1 MITLLTNKK
10 LLTFY
15 SFLIKIIF
23 KCYGIKVGNN
33 FYIEGIPKLKILGKR
48 DNILIGNNVNIMGNI
63 DLRNRENGKIIIKD
77 NVTIDENVRF
87 VASNEGIIEIG
98 DNSFIGPNTI
108 INGGGNV
115 VIGKKTVFAKNI
127 SINANDH
134 NHAKSAYIRDQGY
147 SIADVTIEDDV
158 WLGANVCIN
167 KGVIVRQGSVVGANA
182 VVTKNTEPYS
192 INVGVPAKKITER
205 A

>member
-15 SFLIKIIF
+15 SFFIKVIF
-23 KCYGIKVGNN
+23 KCYGIKVGKK

-48 DNILIGNNVNIMGNI
+48 DNISIGNNVNIMGNI

-77 NVTIDENVRF
+77 NVTINENVRF
-87 VASNEGIIEIG
+87 VASNEGVIEIG
-98 DNSFIGPNTI
+98 DNSIIGPNTI

-115 VIGKKTVFAKNI
+115 IIGKKAIFAKNI

-158 WLGANVCIN
+158 WLGANVCVN

-182 VVTKNTEPYS
+182 VVTKNTEPFS
-192 INVGVPAKKITER
+192 INVGIPAKKIKER
-205 A
+205 V

>member
-10 LLTFY
+10 FLTFY

-115 VIGKKTVFAKNI
+115 IIGIKTVFAKNI

-205 A
+205 V

>member
-15 SFLIKIIF
+15 SFFIKIIF
-23 KCYGIKVGNN
+23 KCYGIKVGKK
-33 FYIEGIPKLKILGKR
+33 FYIEGIPKLKIHGKR
-48 DNILIGNNVNIMGNI
+48 GNILIGNNVNIMGNI

-115 VIGKKTVFAKNI
+115 IIGKKTVFAKNI

-134 NHAKSAYIRDQGY
+134 NYAKSAYIRDQGY
-147 SIADVTIEDDV
+147 SMADVTIEDDV
-158 WLGANVCIN
+158 WLGANVCVN
-167 KGVIVRQGSVVGANA
+167 KGAIISQGSVVGANA
-182 VVTKNTEPYS
+182 VVTKNTESFS
-192 INVGVPAKKITER
+192 INVGIPAKKIKER
-205 A
+205 I